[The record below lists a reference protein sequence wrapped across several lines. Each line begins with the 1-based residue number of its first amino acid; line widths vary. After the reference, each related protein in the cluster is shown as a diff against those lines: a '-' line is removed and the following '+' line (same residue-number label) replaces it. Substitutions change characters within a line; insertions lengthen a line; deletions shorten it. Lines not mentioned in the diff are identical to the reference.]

1 MHNTKSDVAL
11 MNINCSFQNRG
22 SSPYFGLSVFLP
34 CQFLNF
40 GHIHP
45 HVLIKKVLIKIRLI
59 LNICILRT
67 AFFYQT
73 EWPFSAMPKNTQDK
87 LQRGF
92 RNRVV
97 HAQHYILGKVALKNI
112 TREINYFHARFC
124 AVSKIT

>member
-34 CQFLNF
+34 CMS
-40 GHIHP
+40 
-45 HVLIKKVLIKIRLI
+45 VLKFWAYSSSCSYKKKVLIKIRLI

-112 TREINYFHARFC
+112 TREINYFHA
-124 AVSKIT
+124 